1 MPVGREWPHNFAVL
15 ARGLLNGDFMFR
27 TICEFNKLRVAKTAC
42 SATPARS
49 ICRPAFSGMMC
60 IISCDQKMSAA
71 NEPTCFALLVKIFLS
86 SALSVG

>member
-15 ARGLLNGDFMFR
+15 ARGLLDGDFMFR

-42 SATPARS
+42 
-49 ICRPAFSGMMC
+49 
-60 IISCDQKMSAA
+60 SAA